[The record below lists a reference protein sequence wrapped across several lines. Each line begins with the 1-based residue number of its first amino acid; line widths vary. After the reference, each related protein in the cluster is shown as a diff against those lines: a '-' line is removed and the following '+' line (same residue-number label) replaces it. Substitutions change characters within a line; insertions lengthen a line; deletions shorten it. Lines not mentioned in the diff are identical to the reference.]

1 MEVLR
6 LTYQRH
12 NYRSESRITVKLLD
26 KLMRRDNSEAERA
39 KWLSEHP
46 GKGAMPVMPPG
57 VDAEHE
63 RLIREHMEKELEEE
77 RAKRG

>member
-1 MEVLR
+1 M
-6 LTYQRH
+6 
-12 NYRSESRITVKLLD
+12 KLLD
-26 KLMRRDNSEAERA
+26 KLMRRDNSEAEHA

-46 GKGAMPVMPPG
+46 GKGAMPVIAPG

-63 RLIREHMEKELEEE
+63 QHIREQMEKELAEE